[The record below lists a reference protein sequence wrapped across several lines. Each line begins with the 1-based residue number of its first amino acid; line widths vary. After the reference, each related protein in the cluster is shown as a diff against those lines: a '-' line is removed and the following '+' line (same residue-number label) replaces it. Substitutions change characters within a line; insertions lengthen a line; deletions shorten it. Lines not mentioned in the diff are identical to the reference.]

1 MTARPNCVKA
11 SVMMDV
17 RQMVFKEKVAA
28 VPIAPPL
35 ISCPGQH
42 LCFSPRLVLIICK
55 DDQCVLKAERVCFLS
70 VLCCWAQ
77 HASVNICRTSFRS
90 EMILKIWQSQKWPR
104 SSLRSISA
112 TNTHIHT
119 HTYTHTHIVFAWRK
133 RIRPDVLATRQSL
146 CGGARSSNQGLI
158 GCQSNLIPSSCEVSR
173 YDISGTSI
181 HREHRALAGRQR
193 FGSGHFSSAR
203 MSQILQS
210 FLISVLWEEVF
221 AKYQTCCGFRGLS
234 NRLRCWWNSQEI
246 FYSFF
251 FFFCPL
257 S

>member
-1 MTARPNCVKA
+1 MLVSIFAGLPFAQRWNWKYDNLRNPT
-11 SVMMDV
+11 
-17 RQMVFKEKVAA
+17 
-28 VPIAPPL
+28 L
-35 ISCPGQH
+35 IPSFH
-42 LCFSPRLVLIICK
+42 LCNK
-55 DDQCVLKAERVCFLS
+55 
-70 VLCCWAQ
+70 
-77 HASVNICRTSFRS
+77 H
-90 EMILKIWQSQKWPR
+90 
-104 SSLRSISA
+104 
-112 TNTHIHT
+112 THTYIHT
-119 HTYTHTHIVFAWRK
+119 HTHTHVVFAWRK
-133 RIRPDVLATRQSL
+133 RIRPDVMATRQSL
-146 CGGARSSNQGLI
+146 CGGPRSSNQGLI
-158 GCQSNLIPSSCEVSR
+158 GCQSNLIPSSCEASW

-251 FFFCPL
+251 FLSPQLNAAGISVGSIVDCRFFDWCPPTL
-257 S
+257 FQFPAKGCTIIAWS